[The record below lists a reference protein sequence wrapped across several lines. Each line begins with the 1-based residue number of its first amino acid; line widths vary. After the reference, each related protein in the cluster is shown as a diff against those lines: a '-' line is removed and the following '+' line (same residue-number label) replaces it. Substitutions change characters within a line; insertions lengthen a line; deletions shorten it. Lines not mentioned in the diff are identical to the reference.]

1 MTHVKVT
8 MGMKT
13 NANTHSG
20 HHGQSV
26 IAKRKPSY
34 DPKIKPFQCL
44 AMSHKL
50 CGITYES

>member
-1 MTHVKVT
+1 MIHVKVK

-20 HHGQSV
+20 HHGLSV

-34 DPKIKPFQCL
+34 DHRPKNCRMNY
-44 AMSHKL
+44 AA
-50 CGITYES
+50 